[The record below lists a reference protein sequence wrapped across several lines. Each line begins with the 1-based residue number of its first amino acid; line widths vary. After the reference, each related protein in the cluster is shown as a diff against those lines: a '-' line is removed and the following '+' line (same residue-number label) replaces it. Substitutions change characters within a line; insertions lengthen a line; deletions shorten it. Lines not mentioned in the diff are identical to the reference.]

1 MRQGEVSWCQTK
13 DHFGQSSAVHI
24 RGFQGVY
31 QLQPDDACTTS
42 PCYLQPNAKIERWH
56 RSTKSEC
63 IRPSVPLSLDLAR
76 RMIDAY
82 VTYYNGVRLHKAIG
96 YVSPRARLEGRDE
109 AIWA

>member
-1 MRQGEVSWCQTK
+1 M
-13 DHFGQSSAVHI
+13 
-24 RGFQGVY
+24 
-31 QLQPDDACTTS
+31 
-42 PCYLQPNAKIERWH
+42 
-56 RSTKSEC
+56 
-63 IRPSVPLSLDLAR
+63 SLDLAR